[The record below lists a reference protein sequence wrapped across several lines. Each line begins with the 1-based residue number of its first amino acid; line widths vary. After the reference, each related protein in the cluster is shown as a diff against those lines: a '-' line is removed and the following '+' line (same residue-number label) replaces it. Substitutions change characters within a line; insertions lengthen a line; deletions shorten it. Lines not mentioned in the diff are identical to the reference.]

1 MRPAQLPYLEFHLTD
16 HCNLNC
22 AGCTHYCPIAGE
34 GFLSMA
40 TFLKDMTRLSEI
52 FTDIARIRIMG
63 GEPLLHPSVAL
74 FAGETRRFFPESSIS
89 IVTNGI
95 LLPSMGADFY
105 GALLENDI
113 ALDVS
118 AYPATEGMMR
128 SHLFRAYRS
137 GVPIRLSRVGTFE
150 RFVNSAG
157 DSDGESAF
165 RRCRVNRHCTFLRN
179 GRIYHCCMPALADVP
194 NGAFGLG
201 IPGGDCVDI
210 HADVTADGILDYLKR
225 PSAACAWCG
234 EAVRFPW
241 RLSRRERE
249 EWVLGKAGDA

>member
-34 GFLSMA
+34 GFLSMT

-95 LLPSMGADFY
+95 LLLSMGADFY

-113 ALDVS
+113 AW
-118 AYPATEGMMR
+118 T
-128 SHLFRAYRS
+128 YRL
-137 GVPIRLSRVGTFE
+137 IR
-150 RFVNSAG
+150 
-157 DSDGESAF
+157 
-165 RRCRVNRHCTFLRN
+165 RRR
-179 GRIYHCCMPALADVP
+179 G
-194 NGAFGLG
+194 
-201 IPGGDCVDI
+201 
-210 HADVTADGILDYLKR
+210 
-225 PSAACAWCG
+225 
-234 EAVRFPW
+234 
-241 RLSRRERE
+241 
-249 EWVLGKAGDA
+249 